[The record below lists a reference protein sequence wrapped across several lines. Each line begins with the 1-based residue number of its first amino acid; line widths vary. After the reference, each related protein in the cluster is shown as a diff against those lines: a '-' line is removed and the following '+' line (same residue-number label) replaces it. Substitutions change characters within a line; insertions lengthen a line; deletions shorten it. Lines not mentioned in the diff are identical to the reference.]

1 MRRSTAKV
9 KKLAGAI
16 GLILSLPLSFA
27 AAATGEMRAELQA
40 SSLAQLAGSTS
51 ILDAWRDYAL
61 ADLKPD
67 FSWAQDHPAALTP
80 PSLFDRGNAHFA
92 PAASHFTGGGID
104 QSPIRIAF
112 VKSKVADT
120 PLFTA
125 AAGPSLWQD
134 FAPGLQRYVVAPSL
148 SQRWGERSA
157 VSFSAIFAYQRFAG
171 LGLGLDSVPVEDN
184 AGFGA
189 APFSAHGNAG
199 SYGSGM
205 RVDFNSTLTNQLS
218 WQVGYQSRVNMDV
231 FNNYRG
237 VYSEPGSF
245 DIPASANAGLG
256 YALTPKLKF
265 DLGVERVMYSQIAPF
280 TSNALPTRFLVLLG
294 SEVSPTFAWQNL
306 SVYSLGMSWQDPA
319 SGVWSLHYST
329 REQPLPTSPLLR
341 NALEPYLSSHDVEF
355 TFARGFGVNSSLR
368 LAATY
373 APTQFVLGVPTS
385 SYSLRNGG
393 SSNQIEY
400 EALWITRF

>member
-1 MRRSTAKV
+1 M
-9 KKLAGAI
+9 
-16 GLILSLPLSFA
+16 ILSLPLSFA
-27 AAATGEMRAELQA
+27 VAAPGDLRSGQRV
-40 SSLAQLAGSTS
+40 SSLAELAESTS

-61 ADLKPD
+61 ADLKPA
-67 FSWAQDHPAALTP
+67 FSWAVDHSSALVP

-92 PAASHFTGGGID
+92 PAASHFTGAAID
-104 QSPIRIAF
+104 QRPIQVAF
-112 VKSKVADT
+112 VKSRVADT
-120 PLFTA
+120 PLFIA
-125 AAGPSLWQD
+125 AEASSLWQD
-134 FAPGLQRYVVAPSL
+134 FTPGLQRYVVAPSV
-148 SQRWGERSA
+148 SQRWGENSA

-171 LGLGLDSVPVEDN
+171 LGLGMDSVPVQDN
-184 AGFGA
+184 VGFA
-189 APFSAHGNAG
+189 ATPYSSRSNVG

-205 RVDFNSTLTNQLS
+205 RVDFNSALTDRLS
-218 WQVGYQSRVNMDV
+218 WQVGYQSRVNMDA

-256 YALTPKLKF
+256 YALTPELKL
-265 DLGVERVMYSQIAPF
+265 DIGVERVMYSQIEPF
-280 TSNALPTRFLVLLG
+280 TSDALPTRFLVLLG

-306 SVYSLGMSWQDPA
+306 SVYSLGMSWQDRTF
-319 SGVWSLHYST
+319 GTWSLHYSS
-329 REQPLPTSPLLR
+329 REQPLPTSPLLQ

-355 TFARGFGVNSSLR
+355 TFAHAFGVNSSLR

-385 SYSLRNGG
+385 HSLQVSG

-400 EALWITRF
+400 EALWVTRF

>member
-1 MRRSTAKV
+1 M
-9 KKLAGAI
+9 
-16 GLILSLPLSFA
+16 ILSLPLSFA
-27 AAATGEMRAELQA
+27 AAATGDVRPGLQG
-40 SSLAQLAGSTS
+40 SSLAQLAESTS

-61 ADLKPD
+61 ADLKPG
-67 FSWAQDHPAALTP
+67 FSWAEDHPAALAP

-92 PAASHFTGGGID
+92 PAASHFTGTGID
-104 QSPIRIAF
+104 QSPIQVAF

-120 PLFTA
+120 PLFIA

-134 FAPGLQRYVVAPSL
+134 SAPGLQRYVVAPSV
-148 SQRWGERSA
+148 SQRWGEHSA

-171 LGLGLDSVPVEDN
+171 LGLGLDNVPVQDN
-184 AGFGA
+184 TGFAA
-189 APFSAHGNAG
+189 APLSTRGSAG

-205 RVDFNSTLTNQLS
+205 RVDFNNALTDQLS
-218 WQVGYQSRVNMDV
+218 WQVGYQSRVNMDA

-245 DIPASANAGLG
+245 DIPASANLGLG
-256 YALTPKLKF
+256 YALTPQLKL

-280 TSNALPTRFLVLLG
+280 TSDALPTRFLVLLG
-294 SEVSPTFAWQNL
+294 SEVSPAFEWQNL

-329 REQPLPTSPLLR
+329 REQPLPTSPLLQ

-355 TFARGFGVNSSLR
+355 TFARGFGANSSLR
-368 LAATY
+368 LASTY

-385 SYSLRNGG
+385 SYSLRNGS
-393 SSNQIEY
+393 SSNQIEF